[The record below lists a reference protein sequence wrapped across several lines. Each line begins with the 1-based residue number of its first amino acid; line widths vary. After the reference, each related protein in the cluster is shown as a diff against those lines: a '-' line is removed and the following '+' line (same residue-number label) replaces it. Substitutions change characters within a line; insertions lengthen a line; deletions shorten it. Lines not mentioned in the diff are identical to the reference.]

1 MKKSWSAG
9 EAAAGAG
16 DRESCRR
23 AQARSAVG
31 ARAVARRRHGCE
43 DPIEREHTK
52 EGRGRAAPVKAGV
65 GRSSSGGGIA
75 ARSKPSAR
83 CNERERNMN
92 RS

>member
-43 DPIEREHTK
+43 DPIERDDSK
-52 EGRGRAAPVKAGV
+52 EGR
-65 GRSSSGGGIA
+65 
-75 ARSKPSAR
+75 
-83 CNERERNMN
+83 
-92 RS
+92 